1 MAFLCKVHRK
11 LTANLPKVLICNSK
25 LLDRLH
31 KAEYNVGESK
41 KMEGCVQVMYLDH
54 RITMKI
60 ARVLEMVDLSALLLD
75 AGGNVIL
82 PEGDQRIFNLPEAVR
97 TNPTM
102 PYIYGSFTLIG
113 TSEDQPI
120 YICLHGDSEEIKK
133 CAVLCA
139 ELINVILREDMS
151 HTSCEQSLRLMLRG
165 EIESSEFEALA
176 VEHNIPVE
184 KKRCVLY
191 FYFVDIEAEAAMQIL
206 NNGLDGE
213 GDLLAEVGRHSLAML
228 KGVDED
234 VNFAELEEYAKA
246 IEMSFLSEYGTAVYV
261 GISNPRDDLVS
272 IPEAYEEARSAINVG
287 RIYHSNRTVFT
298 YRNLLLE
305 RFLSDVPADMCGSY
319 NNMIFNRKTA
329 RLFNDEMVH
338 TIETFFDNSLNL
350 SETARKLYIH
360 RNTLVYRLEKVQRAI
375 GLDLRNFDDA
385 VTFKMM
391 MLLGKNTT
399 PRKNRL

>member
-1 MAFLCKVHRK
+1 
-11 LTANLPKVLICNSK
+11 
-25 LLDRLH
+25 
-31 KAEYNVGESK
+31 
-41 KMEGCVQVMYLDH
+41 MYLDH
-54 RITMKI
+54 RITLKI
-60 ARVLEMVDLSALLLD
+60 ARVLDMIDLSALLLD
-75 AGGNVIL
+75 ANGNVIL
-82 PEGDQRIFNLPEAVR
+82 PEGDQRVFNLPEPMR

-102 PYIYGSFTLIG
+102 PLIYGGVTLIG

-120 YICLHGDSEEIKK
+120 YICLQGDSEEIKK

-139 ELINVILREDMS
+139 ELINLILREDLS

-176 VEHNIPVE
+176 AEHNIPIE

-206 NNGLDGE
+206 NNGKDGDS
-213 GDLLAEVGRHSLAML
+213 DLLAEVGRHSLAML
-228 KGVDED
+228 KGVEEE
-234 VNFAELEEYAKA
+234 VNFSELEEYAKA
-246 IEMSFLSEYGTAVYV
+246 IEMSFLTEYGTAVYV

-287 RIYHSNRTVFT
+287 RIYHSNRTVFV

-305 RFLSDVPADMCGSY
+305 RFLSDVPTDMCGSY
-319 NNMIFNRKTA
+319 NAMIFNRKTA

-399 PRKNRL
+399 ARKNRL

>member
-1 MAFLCKVHRK
+1 
-11 LTANLPKVLICNSK
+11 
-25 LLDRLH
+25 
-31 KAEYNVGESK
+31 
-41 KMEGCVQVMYLDH
+41 MYLDH
-54 RITMKI
+54 RVTLKI
-60 ARVLEMVDLSALLLD
+60 ARILNMIDMSALLLD
-75 AGGNVIL
+75 ASGNVIL
-82 PEGDQRIFNLPEAVR
+82 PEGDQRVFNLPEAIR
-97 TNPTM
+97 LNPTV
-102 PYIYGSFTLIG
+102 PLVYGGVVLIG
-113 TSEDQPI
+113 TSEDQPVF
-120 YICLHGDSEEIKK
+120 ICLQGDSEEVKK

-139 ELINVILREDMS
+139 ELINMILNEDMT

-206 NNGLDGE
+206 SNSLTDD
-213 GDLLAEVGRHSLAML
+213 GDLIAEVGRHSLAML
-228 KGVDED
+228 KGVEEE

-246 IEMSFLSEYGTAVYV
+246 IEMSFLTETGSAVYV
-261 GISNPRDDLVS
+261 GISNPREDLVS
-272 IPEAYEEARSAINVG
+272 IPEAYEEARGAINVG
-287 RIYHSNRTVFT
+287 RVYHGNRNVFI

-305 RFLSDVPADMCGSY
+305 RFLSDVPAEMCSGY
-319 NNMIFNRKTA
+319 NAMIFNRKTA

-338 TIETFFDNSLNL
+338 TIETFFDNSLHL

-391 MLLGKNTT
+391 MLLGKNNTS
-399 PRKNRL
+399 RKNRL